1 MRNAGKYNRK
11 IEFYTVVETKD
22 SDGFPV
28 KTETLVL
35 TAYAEVKTTKGY
47 TLITNGSD
55 FEKALTRFVI
65 RYPQTPITY
74 EMYIK
79 YGGKTYTIEYINDV
93 DLSHDEI
100 EIEAKE
106 VMKIGKV

>member
-1 MRNAGKYNRK
+1 MRDAGKYNRK
-11 IEFYTVVETKD
+11 VEFYTVTKGKD
-22 SDGFPV
+22 SEGFPI
-28 KTETLVL
+28 EIEELVL

-47 TLITNGSD
+47 TLIANGSD

-79 YGGKTYTIEYINDV
+79 YGGKVYTIEYINDV
-93 DLSHDEI
+93 DLAHDEI

-106 VMKIGKV
+106 VLKVGKV